1 MAAAHHEAGE
11 APGQAVLMPTR
22 GPAMG
27 IEEAAGMLR
36 LLGNSARLN
45 LVLRIGAGEVS
56 VAELETELKI
66 RQPNLS
72 QHLAELRQA
81 GLVGSRR
88 DGRTVYYTLANA
100 GAEAV
105 VECLSKAIGRAAPK
119 ARAAQDPAVPRKA
132 QPGAGSA
139 VFARIGR
146 GG

>member
-1 MAAAHHEAGE
+1 
-11 APGQAVLMPTR
+11 MPNR
-22 GPAMG
+22 PPAMS
-27 IEEAAGMLR
+27 IEEAATMLR
-36 LLGNSARLN
+36 LLGNAARLS

-56 VAELETELKI
+56 VADLEAELGI

-88 DGRTVYYTLANA
+88 DGRTVYYTLAGA
-100 GAEAV
+100 GAEAI

-119 ARAAQDPAVPRKA
+119 ARAAQPSTAPRA
-132 QPGAGSA
+132 GQAGAGSA

>member
-1 MAAAHHEAGE
+1 
-11 APGQAVLMPTR
+11 
-22 GPAMG
+22 
-27 IEEAAGMLR
+27 MLR
-36 LLGNSARLN
+36 LLGNSARLS

-88 DGRTVYYTLANA
+88 DGRTVYYTLADSA
-100 GAEAV
+100 AEAV
-105 VECLSKAIGRAAPK
+105 VECLSKAIGWTAPKGRAAPEG
-119 ARAAQDPAVPRKA
+119 PSSRKA
-132 QPGAGSA
+132 QAGVGSA
-139 VFARIGR
+139 VFARVGR